1 MKKIFACALC
11 VVMTVSL
18 CSCAG
23 CRKKE
28 ETKAKEKET
37 IELWHYWDIPDNQR
51 HLEELVEQFNKMQED
66 IKIEVS
72 YIPDED
78 FKKQLALAMSEEK
91 MPDIALVDSSDF
103 QFLHQMKPFADLTD
117 EIPELREYSEK
128 ALAPCSVNG
137 RIYGQP
143 FGVNCTAMFYNKKI
157 LEKAG
162 CKVPENWEEFK
173 EVAEMVSDKTIKGF
187 AITALQTEES
197 MYEFLPIL
205 WSMGGDIHS
214 INTAT
219 GQQAFLFLKEM
230 EQEGSLSLQSISL
243 TMGDLTNQ
251 FIKGKIAMMFNS
263 SMAID
268 SIREGNPDLEFGVA
282 AIPCGN
288 PQVTVAGGEILAV
301 ADNENKEYAIQFLK
315 FLADKK
321 RMKEYID
328 EFGFLA
334 PRQEIM
340 QQQFENDKEKG
351 TFIDLY
357 QNARTREISR
367 NWPQISLTLSDTL
380 REILVNENDSQTIL
394 DKSAEK
400 IESIGAENR

>member
-1 MKKIFACALC
+1 
-11 VVMTVSL
+11 
-18 CSCAG
+18 
-23 CRKKE
+23 
-28 ETKAKEKET
+28 
-37 IELWHYWDIPDNQR
+37 
-51 HLEELVEQFNKMQED
+51 
-66 IKIEVS
+66 
-72 YIPDED
+72 
-78 FKKQLALAMSEEK
+78 
-91 MPDIALVDSSDF
+91 
-103 QFLHQMKPFADLTD
+103 
-117 EIPELREYSEK
+117 
-128 ALAPCSVNG
+128 
-137 RIYGQP
+137 
-143 FGVNCTAMFYNKKI
+143 
-157 LEKAG
+157 
-162 CKVPENWEEFK
+162 
-173 EVAEMVSDKTIKGF
+173 
-187 AITALQTEES
+187 

-219 GQQAFLFLKEM
+219 GQKAFLFLKEM

-357 QNARTREISR
+357 QNARTREISG